1 MAKTSKQKA
10 TSDKPPVGAKKQ
22 SQSSPKQPAQST
34 RTQRPQVDKDEKDK
48 AVAAAHEAG
57 HFVVALVQGFV
68 VRAGI
73 WKTESK
79 KWIGQTQ
86 VLGDLSTPAAFVAG
100 LVAQWMWDAPDDDWL
115 SDDYQS
121 AFNIALRS
129 NPEIH
134 TAIDIKVFPK
144 SREEREA
151 AIGEAVKILRNH
163 WEFFEWTQRQLDNK
177 GSIDVEEVVDYCR
190 QHRSLK
196 WVRLLE
202 QAGLTADEW
211 GRGVTKQARTKKVTT
226 PKKKPKAKHQQ
237 H

>member
-10 TSDKPPVGAKKQ
+10 TSNKRPIGAKKQ
-22 SQSSPKQPAQST
+22 SPSSPKQPAQST
-34 RTQRPQVDKDEKDK
+34 RTQRSQIDRDQE
-48 AVAAAHEAG
+48 VAAAHEAG

-73 WKTESK
+73 WKTEAT

-100 LVAQWMWDAPDDDWL
+100 LVAQWMWDAPDDDCL
-115 SDDYQS
+115 SDDYQA

-129 NPEIH
+129 NPEMH
-134 TAIDIKVFPK
+134 TATDVKVLPK
-144 SREEREA
+144 SQEEREA
-151 AIGEAVKILRNH
+151 AIEDAVKILRNH
-163 WEFFEWTQRQLDNK
+163 WEFFQWVQQQLDKK
-177 GSIDVEEVVDYCR
+177 GAIDVEDVVDYCR

-202 QAGLTADEW
+202 QTSLTADEW
-211 GRGVTKQARTKKVTT
+211 RRGVTKQARTKKVAT
-226 PKKKPKAKHQQ
+226 PKKKPKAKHKK